1 MSSNINPTLALQ
13 QGLKRHMDGIVKAA
27 TEAALLLQDGNLQ
40 KNQIRN
46 VLNVAEESSNVAVV
60 TNFIRYQI
68 GRSGTGKEWQHNG
81 FGLRVIEDITA
92 GPVQQTVANVIKVV
106 SDRLGSGAVT
116 AELKRQAHVD
126 LMRHYLGYLNRAFIF
141 GSLDNV
147 TDPKGQNKKKGWDYL
162 QQVAAQEVKD
172 V

>member
-1 MSSNINPTLALQ
+1 MNSNINPTLALQ

-92 GPVQQTVANVIKVV
+92 GPVHQTVANVIKVV
-106 SDRLGSGAVT
+106 SDRLGSEVVT
-116 AELKRQAHVD
+116 AETATLIWTVVLLAIAIPLWIRRRNKRQYRELLARVEAAESRDDDD
-126 LMRHYLGYLNRAFIF
+126 LD
-141 GSLDNV
+141 SES
-147 TDPKGQNKKKGWDYL
+147 GW
-162 QQVAAQEVKD
+162 
-172 V
+172 